1 MKSTFYN
8 LLLILLS
15 VLPWLKAESKA
26 YQVDGTYQIEDI
38 YDFEC
43 DGLYYE
49 FAGENDVYLVREK
62 SVMLHLDSES
72 IFREPIWKDAYYFQE
87 ENVCYTGNI
96 VIPDSVEYKGK
107 KYRVA
112 AVNHYALS
120 FSRGL
125 KSVTFTS
132 DINFTWR
139 PQYDSETRPF
149 FFNESLESVV
159 YPDCKTEIIN
169 QITWASSLKTVH
181 FPYNLTKLSV
191 SLTHTG
197 ISEVDLDNHGEY
209 NPSCFTVR
217 NCFDNSPNLKKIKFP
232 ECDTLIIDGCSLAES
247 HKLEQIVFR
256 PCNML
261 ILPCSGEIF
270 YHLYYTLDYP
280 IKTISESMIPPVVD
294 YYDDPS
300 YNIQYRSKAI
310 LYVPDEAIEDY
321 KTADYWQDFGEIRP
335 MSEYL
340 AEEEAAIDGPIVD
353 VDGVAE
359 VEMSSNG
366 SELTLSVSVPTEVTV
381 WSLQGQAVWRGKVVD
396 EAAITLPHDVYIIT
410 TPNSVRKYR
419 H

>member
-1 MKSTFYN
+1 MKSVSSN
-8 LLLILLS
+8 LFLILLS
-15 VLPWLKAESKA
+15 VLPGLKAESKS
-26 YQVDGTYQIEDI
+26 YQVFGTYQIEDI

-62 SVMLHLDSES
+62 SVILHLDSES

-209 NPSCFTVR
+209 NPSCFTVWK
-217 NCFDNSPNLKKIKFP
+217 CFDNSPNLKKIKFP
-232 ECDTLIIDGCSLAES
+232 ECDSLVIEECLFTECY
-247 HKLEQIVFR
+247 KMEQIVFR
-256 PCNML
+256 PCNM
-261 ILPCSGEIF
+261 ILGNFDMSLM
-270 YHLYYTLDYP
+270 YLYYIADCP
-280 IKTISESMIPPVVD
+280 IKVVSEGITPPVLDD
-294 YYDDPS
+294 YMTETK
-300 YNIQYRSKAI
+300 YRNRAI